1 MRLDQLSINV
11 TQRVTKVNSFNLMP
25 EIEHQL
31 AEIGFIP
38 GEKVTVLRKNLFGGD
53 PMMIRIGLST
63 FALRK
68 QEAQLI
74 EVEDLTDNDRS

>member
-1 MRLDQLSINV
+1 MRLDQLSVNL
-11 TQRVTKVNSFNLMP
+11 TQRVKKVNSFNLMP
-25 EIEHQL
+25 EIEYQL

-63 FALRK
+63 FALRR
-68 QEAQLI
+68 QEAALI
-74 EVEDLTDNDRS
+74 EVEDLKDND

>member
-1 MRLDQLSINV
+1 MRLDQLSINL
-11 TQRVTKVNSFNLMP
+11 TQRVKKVNSFSLMP
-25 EIEHQL
+25 EIEYQL

-68 QEAQLI
+68 QEAELI
-74 EVEDLTDNDRS
+74 EVEDLKNNV

>member
-1 MRLDQLSINV
+1 
-11 TQRVTKVNSFNLMP
+11 MP

-53 PMMIRIGLST
+53 PMMIRIVHH
-63 FALRK
+63 K
-68 QEAQLI
+68 
-74 EVEDLTDNDRS
+74 N

>member
-1 MRLDQLSINV
+1 MRLNQLPINV
-11 TQRVTKVNSFNLMP
+11 THRVKKVNPFTLMP

-38 GEKVTVLRKNLFGGD
+38 GEKVTVLRKNFFGGD

-68 QEAQLI
+68 QEAALI
-74 EVEDLTDNDRS
+74 EVEDLKDND

>member
-1 MRLDQLSINV
+1 MRLNQLPINV
-11 TQRVTKVNSFNLMP
+11 THRVKKVNPFTLMP

-38 GEKVTVLRKNLFGGD
+38 GEKVTVLRKNFFGGD

-68 QEAQLI
+68 QEATLI
-74 EVEDLTDNDRS
+74 EVEDLKDND

>member
-1 MRLDQLSINV
+1 MRLNELPINV
-11 TQRVTKVNSFNLMP
+11 TQRVKKVNPFTLMP

-38 GEKVTVLRKNLFGGD
+38 GEKVTVLRKNFFGGD

-68 QEAQLI
+68 QEATLI
-74 EVEDLTDNDRS
+74 EVEDLKDND

>member
-1 MRLDQLSINV
+1 MRLNELPINV
-11 TQRVTKVNSFNLMP
+11 TQRVKKVNPFTLMP

-38 GEKVTVLRKNLFGGD
+38 GEKVTVLRKNFFGGD

-68 QEAQLI
+68 QEAALI
-74 EVEDLTDNDRS
+74 EVEDLKDND

>member
-1 MRLDQLSINV
+1 MRLNQIPVNV
-11 TQRVTKVNSFNLMP
+11 TQRVKKVNPFTLMP

-38 GEKVTVLRKNLFGGD
+38 GEKVTVLRKNFFGGD

-68 QEAQLI
+68 QEAELI
-74 EVEDLTDNDRS
+74 EVEDLKDND

>member
-1 MRLDQLSINV
+1 
-11 TQRVTKVNSFNLMP
+11 MP
-25 EIEHQL
+25 EIEYQL

-63 FALRK
+63 FALRR
-68 QEAQLI
+68 QEAALI
-74 EVEDLTDNDRS
+74 EVEDLKDND

>member
-1 MRLDQLSINV
+1 MRLNQLPINI
-11 TQRVTKVNSFNLMP
+11 TQRVKKVNPLTLMP

-31 AEIGFIP
+31 ADIGFIP

-68 QEAQLI
+68 QEAELI
-74 EVEDLTDNDRS
+74 EVEDLKDND